1 MKRIHY
7 CFLSQTY
14 LYRSWKIPSSQHG
27 RAISVRV
34 MLISLIQFSTAH
46 GNLLEAIVAESPV
59 HGSSAS
65 PLPLQPFLGSSLTG
79 ASSSLSLP
87 TQKSSPAPPM
97 EHQSP
102 SRALGAGPP
111 PHTSHLPQPPPA
123 ISLVANLTTLALA
136 ALVGVTCHGT
146 LHGRAPP
153 LWLVFP
159 TTPSLHSFSSMAD
172 APISTSQRPSL
183 ILFLKLSSP

>member
-1 MKRIHY
+1 
-7 CFLSQTY
+7 
-14 LYRSWKIPSSQHG
+14 
-27 RAISVRV
+27 
-34 MLISLIQFSTAH
+34 
-46 GNLLEAIVAESPV
+46 
-59 HGSSAS
+59 
-65 PLPLQPFLGSSLTG
+65 
-79 ASSSLSLP
+79 
-87 TQKSSPAPPM
+87 M

-172 APISTSQRPSL
+172 TPISTSQRPLPHPLPQAELALAPTSTMDDDL
-183 ILFLKLSSP
+183 PFLLHAGILPMPAARAP

>member
-27 RAISVRV
+27 HAISVRV
-34 MLISLIQFSTAH
+34 VLISLIQFSTAH

-111 PHTSHLPQPPPA
+111 PHISHHPQPRRSACVLLPRCRSPWPLRRSFLVRASVLACTSSFARVCGSLHARAGRHQPSLSFPTSGRLPHLP
-123 ISLVANLTTLALA
+123 
-136 ALVGVTCHGT
+136 
-146 LHGRAPP
+146 
-153 LWLVFP
+153 
-159 TTPSLHSFSSMAD
+159 
-172 APISTSQRPSL
+172 
-183 ILFLKLSSP
+183 